1 MRGDDEELT
10 AGVDIGD
17 RFRVRLITPAFTYGA
32 GGEGGNPSPEI
43 RVSSLRGIIRWW
55 FRVTANGILRNL
67 GMSSS
72 RSLKCVSRMEAK
84 ILGSTSR
91 ASLAKLRIEGDGLKR
106 VKASEIFGKCC
117 EIEVS
122 SSKQN
127 ESSRRDRRVARYCVN
142 YLGYGIP
149 ADAMGLEGEFDLLV
163 YFDWRSSKLERD
175 ILRTVIGVWGALGG
189 IGRRQ
194 RRGMGSVS
202 LIDAPKVEGV
212 KLSSHPFD
220 VRDVKALLEKLES
233 LISDYS
239 RKAGCGS
246 LSEGRN
252 VDNFGEL
259 HVKSFHPVIGPP
271 YDDAVEALKELAFRF
286 RRFREDPNDRSRCK
300 EMSDKEGE
308 RKPIRQRTL
317 QYLNVMRG
325 IMWGSGGEGALSLEW
340 SVFGLPHNYYSRGR
354 REGGKARAFITWRSR
369 RLSVQRGRR
378 ASPVFAKIVSVAD
391 QSYRPVVFV
400 ITSDYLPEGS
410 ELAVTVERRGNRKH
424 EGWRKV
430 NSYHAPVPSMKK
442 LEDFL
447 SYLREVWGE
456 H

>member
-1 MRGDDEELT
+1 MGANR
-10 AGVDIGD
+10 GD
-17 RFRVRLITPAFTYGA
+17 RFRVRLITPAFAYGA
-32 GGEGGNPSPEI
+32 GDEGENPSPEI

-72 RSLKCVSRMEAK
+72 RSLKCVSRMEAR

-91 ASLAKLRIEGDGLKR
+91 ASLAKLRIEDDGLGR
-106 VKASEIFGKCC
+106 VKASEIFGRCC

-122 SSKQN
+122 SSKEK
-127 ESSRRDRRVARYCVN
+127 ESSRGDRRVARYCVN

-149 ADAMGLEGEFDLLV
+149 ADAAGLKGEFDLLV

-202 LIDAPKVEGV
+202 LIDAPEVEGV
-212 KLSSHPFD
+212 KLTSHPFND
-220 VRDVKALLEKLES
+220 DNVRSLLEELGS
-233 LISDYS
+233 LVLGYS
-239 RKAGCGS
+239 REAGCDS
-246 LSEGRN
+246 LPEGGD

-259 HVKSFHPVIGPP
+259 HAESFHPVIGPS
-271 YDDAVEALKELAFRF
+271 YDDSVEALKELALRF
-286 RRFREDPNDRSRCK
+286 RRFRENPNDKSRCM
-300 EMSDKEGE
+300 EMRDKEEE
-308 RKPIRQRTL
+308 RRPIRQRTL
-317 QYLNVMRG
+317 QYLNVVSR
-325 IMWGSGGEGALSLEW
+325 IMWGTWGEGALSLEW
-340 SVFGLPHNYYSRGR
+340 SVFGLPHNYYSRRKGGR
-354 REGGKARAFITWRSR
+354 KAKAFITWRSG

-378 ASPVFAKIVSVAD
+378 ASPVFAKVVSVAD
-391 QSYRPVVFV
+391 QLYSPMVFV

-410 ELAVTVERRGNRKH
+410 ELAVTVEWRGGKRGGRK
-424 EGWRKV
+424 RV
-430 NSYHAPVPSMKK
+430 SSYHAPVPSMKK

-447 SYLREVWGE
+447 SYLRGVWGE
-456 H
+456 R